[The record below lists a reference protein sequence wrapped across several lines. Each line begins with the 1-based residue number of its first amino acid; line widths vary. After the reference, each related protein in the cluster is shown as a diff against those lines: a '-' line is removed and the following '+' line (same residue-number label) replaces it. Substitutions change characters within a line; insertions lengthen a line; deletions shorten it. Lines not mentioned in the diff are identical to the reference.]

1 MLDRHFVKNNIIFFS
16 IICFLIIYI
25 FIIKIKPA
33 FIFNINGNLKQFGL
47 GYKNKSVLPLWL
59 ISIVIAVISYLIILY
74 CLAVP
79 KMLE

>member
-1 MLDRHFVKNNIIFFS
+1 MLDRQFVKNNIIFFS

-25 FIIKIKPA
+25 SIIKIKPA
-33 FIFNINGNLKQFGL
+33 FIFNIHGNLKQFGL
-47 GYKNKSVLPLWL
+47 RYKNKSVLPLWL